1 MAFFQFFIASQISVT
16 QAKEYHY
23 EKIYCGP
30 YAQKRRKNN
39 LVWLFALLGIL
50 VLFLGTILAF
60 LIFSNLSSKPT
71 ETVQEVSAVNGTG
84 IVLPSHFT
92 ERKIT
97 DPSTARDAIND
108 VADTLGIV
116 SVEDELGTADCST
129 VLGDTYY
136 SFPQVYR
143 GIPVYGR
150 KLPYRLTQ
158 TVKLHF

>member
-1 MAFFQFFIASQISVT
+1 MKKSTAD
-16 QAKEYHY
+16 HMHR
-23 EKIYCGP
+23 
-30 YAQKRRKNN
+30 KRRKNN

-60 LIFSNLSSKPT
+60 LIFSNLSSEPA

-129 VLGDTYY
+129 VLGDGKH
-136 SFPQVYR
+136 PMQ
-143 GIPVYGR
+143 PR
-150 KLPYRLTQ
+150 KHRSKVTQ
-158 TVKLHF
+158 DTFMSSIHCPNRNGSLAQSHGSRQRNAASGKEVI